1 MSAGSSDLSRRLGLR
16 GAVTIGVGAML
27 GTGVFAVWTPAV
39 ALSGSA
45 LLASLAIAAI
55 IAALNA
61 ASTARLAADLPVSGG
76 AYAYGRAHISRT
88 AGLVAGY
95 AFILGKSASASAA
108 ALTIGLYLSPENA
121 RVIAVSAVVVMLLL
135 DLQGITRSTR
145 VTTVLIIVVVTVLAV
160 LVVMWWR
167 SQSVETTSLQA
178 LPTGSLSGVVAG
190 AGLVFVA
197 FAGYAR
203 ITVLGAEVRSPQ
215 RNIPRA
221 VAISFVVVLM
231 IYLVIGLTVLSALSE
246 LGGLGDAALDTVAR
260 QVGGE
265 ALALAVTVAAVMAA
279 GAVLLSLIAGIG
291 RTLFAMSSHGDAPA
305 ALRKVGGR
313 SQIPTRGSMVAAAIA
328 VGIVLIGGLGEAL
341 AVSGSSILIYYAVA
355 HVAAWRRFRRWPS
368 RLVAGLGLVGCVVV
382 AVTVVA
388 VSLST

>member
-178 LPTGSLSGVVAG
+178 LPTGSISGVVAG

-197 FAGYAR
+197 FAGYA
-203 ITVLGAEVRSPQ
+203 Q
-215 RNIPRA
+215 
-221 VAISFVVVLM
+221 
-231 IYLVIGLTVLSALSE
+231 
-246 LGGLGDAALDTVAR
+246 
-260 QVGGE
+260 
-265 ALALAVTVAAVMAA
+265 
-279 GAVLLSLIAGIG
+279 IG
-291 RTLFAMSSHGDAPA
+291 R
-305 ALRKVGGR
+305 
-313 SQIPTRGSMVAAAIA
+313 
-328 VGIVLIGGLGEAL
+328 
-341 AVSGSSILIYYAVA
+341 A
-355 HVAAWRRFRRWPS
+355 HV
-368 RLVAGLGLVGCVVV
+368 
-382 AVTVVA
+382 
-388 VSLST
+388 

>member
-1 MSAGSSDLSRRLGLR
+1 
-16 GAVTIGVGAML
+16 ML

-121 RVIAVSAVVVMLLL
+121 RVIAVSAVVVILLL

-215 RNIPRA
+215 RIIPRA

-231 IYLVIGLTVLSALSE
+231 IYLAIGLTVLSALNE

-291 RTLFAMSSHGDAPA
+291 RTVFAMSSHGDAPA

>member
-39 ALSGSA
+39 ALTGSA

-215 RNIPRA
+215 RIIPRA

-231 IYLVIGLTVLSALSE
+231 IYLAIGLTVLSALSE